1 MASQYGAY
9 ARLYARIRMHTPT
22 RPGTHMHA
30 RTRKHVHAYQYII
43 LIAIP
48 RRQLFRER
56 ATVLLYTYIAYLVCN
71 WMQQLR
77 SIMDMLRRYPM
88 RMRVIATCLL
98 HHGNYLPWLPQSF
111 TLLHR
116 SSFIMPVVARGLA
129 SWFSCRT
136 HSVSVTA
143 DHVRCHTVVLWSGSW
158 LRHIFQSYAVF
169 SYSTP

>member
-9 ARLYARIRMHTPT
+9 ARLHAHAHA
-22 RPGTHMHA
+22 PGYTHA
-30 RTRKHVHAYQYII
+30 RTRKHAHTYPYII
-43 LIAIP
+43 LIAFP
-48 RRQLFRER
+48 RRQRFRER
-56 ATVLLYTYIAYLVCN
+56 ATVLVYTYIAYLVCN

-77 SIMDMLRRYPM
+77 SMMDVLRRYPM

-129 SWFSCRT
+129 SWLSCRT
-136 HSVSVTA
+136 HCLSVAA